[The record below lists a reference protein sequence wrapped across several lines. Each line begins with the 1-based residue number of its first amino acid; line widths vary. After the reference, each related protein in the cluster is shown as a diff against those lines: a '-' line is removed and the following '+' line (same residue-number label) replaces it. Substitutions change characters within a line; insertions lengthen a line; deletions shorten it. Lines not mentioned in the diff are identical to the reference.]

1 MRVRAAPA
9 AARAVAPVRDEIRA
23 RTKSRNISDA
33 EIDCARRKVTALG
46 AARAAQLS
54 PVPSPMRL
62 VSSPL
67 ALLLALLL
75 PLCRA
80 IYEAPTAAPT
90 DAPTPAPSPAPDF
103 FGSALF
109 DFYQN
114 LWAIFDRFWDILNA
128 WPQFQYNMTP

>member
-1 MRVRAAPA
+1 
-9 AARAVAPVRDEIRA
+9 
-23 RTKSRNISDA
+23 
-33 EIDCARRKVTALG
+33 
-46 AARAAQLS
+46 
-54 PVPSPMRL
+54 MRL

-75 PLCRA
+75 PLALCRA
-80 IYEAPTAAPT
+80 IDEAPTAAPT
-90 DAPTPAPSPAPDF
+90 PAPTPAPDY